1 MLGDIIKNIILTII
15 IIVIVLIVNKIYLRR
30 IINNIKSEINKIKE
44 VLSFQQSFNIQLQ
57 KSNNKNFKLQGE
69 ELNLR
74 SDYLLLLFSKKVKI
88 NLLLLRI
95 NLFRKIINSL
105 LSTLITNNSEYL
117 RRTSNKFNDILK
129 PSANKNK
136 FFIIYCKENININNV
151 SDKKINI
158 IIDFMMFIH
167 NYTSEKIHFNKNQ
180 NIPKYLIL

>member
-1 MLGDIIKNIILTII
+1 MLGEIIKLIILTII
-15 IIVIVLIVNKIYLRR
+15 IIAIVR
-30 IINNIKSEINKIKE
+30 IIKEINEIKE

-105 LSTLITNNSEYL
+105 
-117 RRTSNKFNDILK
+117 F
-129 PSANKNK
+129 
-136 FFIIYCKENININNV
+136 
-151 SDKKINI
+151 
-158 IIDFMMFIH
+158 
-167 NYTSEKIHFNKNQ
+167 
-180 NIPKYLIL
+180 

>member
-30 IINNIKSEINKIKE
+30 IINNIKSEINEIKE

-136 FFIIYCKENININNV
+136 FFIIYCKENNIKNLSN
-151 SDKKINI
+151 KKINI

-167 NYTSEKIHFNKNQ
+167 NYTSEKYILIKIKIFQ
-180 NIPKYLIL
+180 KYLIL